1 MPRHGQSSM
10 GAAPVLRKSQLLGIL
25 VTILCLGLAFYRVDL
40 RGLLDAL
47 AAGNYVLVAP
57 AALCT
62 LSGYL
67 LRTARWR
74 VILAEAV
81 SCSFGTLFGI
91 LMVGFAA
98 NNLLPARLGE
108 LARAYLLRR
117 RSGVRKSYLLASIF
131 VERVFDG
138 LVLVALLGGV
148 SLVVD
153 LPGWGREVEV
163 LGGGLFV
170 AVAIGVAAVML
181 HPELFERVMSWTL
194 KPFPTRM
201 AHWTAGAF
209 GAFLTGL
216 NTMRRPGVLARTVL
230 LSIAVWSL
238 EWSSYFILSNAF
250 QLGLSTGQRPA
261 ACCWRLSTSALCCRR
276 RRATLGRSS
285 SSRWPPFRYS
295 ASGRKWRSPWRS
307 WRTSPSTCWSP
318 RSGWLSSDASTC
330 LGETCQP
337 TRGTRLRSSRSRA
350 AWHAE
355 GALPGGARDQRAAPG
370 PVSALCRRL
379 GHGGL

>member
-138 LVLVALLGGV
+138 LVLVAAL
-148 SLVVD
+148 
-153 LPGWGREVEV
+153 
-163 LGGGLFV
+163 
-170 AVAIGVAAVML
+170 ML

-250 QLGLSTGQRPA
+250 QLGLSTGQRAA
-261 ACCWRLSTSALCCRR
+261 ACGLLLSVVNLGIMLPSSPGYVGTFQFFAMAALSVFGVGPEVALALAILAHVTQYVLVTSIGLAFF
-276 RRATLGRSS
+276 GREHV
-285 SSRWPPFRYS
+285 
-295 ASGRKWRSPWRS
+295 S
-307 WRTSPSTCWSP
+307 WRDLSADAGDEAEVEPLPSGVAC
-318 RSGWLSSDASTC
+318 
-330 LGETCQP
+330 
-337 TRGTRLRSSRSRA
+337 
-350 AWHAE
+350 
-355 GALPGGARDQRAAPG
+355 
-370 PVSALCRRL
+370 
-379 GHGGL
+379 

>member
-138 LVLVALLGGV
+138 LVVVALLGGV

-181 HPELFERVMSWTL
+181 HPELFERVVSWTL

-238 EWSSYFILSNAF
+238 EWSSYFIFSNAF
-250 QLGLSTGQRPA
+250 QLGLSTGQLAA
-261 ACCWRLSTSALCCRR
+261 ACGLLLAVVNLGIMLPSSPGYVGTFQFFAMAALSVFGVGPEVALALAILAHLTQYVLVTSIGLAFF
-276 RRATLGRSS
+276 GREHV
-285 SSRWPPFRYS
+285 
-295 ASGRKWRSPWRS
+295 S
-307 WRTSPSTCWSP
+307 WRDLSADAGDEAEVEPLPSGVAC
-318 RSGWLSSDASTC
+318 
-330 LGETCQP
+330 
-337 TRGTRLRSSRSRA
+337 
-350 AWHAE
+350 
-355 GALPGGARDQRAAPG
+355 
-370 PVSALCRRL
+370 
-379 GHGGL
+379 